1 MPPSGLDLR
10 LNKEKNFLYD
20 FLANFV
26 FTLM

>member
-1 MPPSGLDLR
+1 MPRSGLDLR
-10 LNKEKNFLYD
+10 LNKEKNFLND